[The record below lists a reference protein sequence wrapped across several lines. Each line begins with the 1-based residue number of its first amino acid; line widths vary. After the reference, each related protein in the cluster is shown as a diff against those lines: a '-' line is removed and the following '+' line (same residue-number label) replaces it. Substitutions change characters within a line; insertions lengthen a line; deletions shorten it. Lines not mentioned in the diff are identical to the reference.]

1 MVVLVPHPDEL
12 VYLCGKHIVCVD
24 LMKKKQTF
32 MTRRKED
39 GDITAMTTYY
49 GSKGNSG
56 PINLVA
62 VGLKS
67 SQSELPTVVVH
78 DKNDFSVIPIVLSHL
93 SLNMNVINLTFLS
106 KGKFLAILVEME
118 PGVRYNVSVWTCQ
131 SKNPAM
137 KIFDEMLDGHWK
149 KIECCLVENTIFA
162 VIGDSAVK
170 VYGFKGENVSISQD
184 RTETVNKSLILTSD
198 EHIVDACWLK
208 SENKL
213 VIATNLGCFVFEG
226 CVFEE
231 YILFEFP
238 PNEFKQIIREKGIKG
253 EEELQESIDW
263 LVTQVGI
270 TTTMTPR
277 DFDTKPRYL
286 NKAFEE
292 FGRKHA
298 ISTSLERMTGAD
310 QRKAVREVYSNMCL
324 EVMKRKKI
332 SVNCVCRQEVGFAI
346 GFKGLGMVAIYR
358 KKKDVSYF
366 QIDSVS
372 FIKDREVDTICS
384 LTSSYNDNQ
393 IATTVKLRSKF
404 GNFSDVMYDSLGK
417 ETSDGSLE
425 IVIFNSNLV
434 NSIKN
439 ASVEPFDFLYPHSTH
454 SQGVTDVALTPSKSL
469 AVTVSKDKTLKFW
482 TYSGDQRQVFS
493 YDLSNFETSKHEIVF
508 DVHPLGHQIAV
519 GSTKGLRIYF
529 LVEGDL
535 VVGFE
540 NREKP
545 CLTVQ
550 YSSRGHLLAVGQS
563 TEVKL
568 YDPYSFEL
576 VHAINSSEPRTM
588 SWVGRDRYLVRLCN
602 NSNLNVY
609 DTWNNYNSVYDDT
622 MISWSGIKIHD
633 CAYDPEFELLVC
645 CCSDNFARIYSKGM
659 IDPFALFEAGE
670 GVIFT
675 TVLISKKLQVVIFGT
690 NTGAVRIYLWPPIKI
705 DRVFLPRQMQV
716 HGGPVTSLKITPNFE
731 YLVTCSEDCS
741 VYFLKITEYQKGV
754 AVTANDAING
764 IGDQKDAEFINRIS
778 NAFALNEFSFLTNSI
793 QKDMLKRMGE
803 LESELQNKITEIDEE
818 NEKMTLEHNR
828 ELNAKDKKNV
838 EETHKMN
845 IDLTSKMDKEGGKL
859 KMLELQ
865 CKELNNKLKEVIK
878 EKEENHRR
886 QLMAL
891 YAERDQIELEKN
903 QFVGDKEKALR
914 DANDRFTK
922 NLEIMQSEFERNKQQ
937 INKDYAK
944 AIFYLKEDQKKFQV
958 ALKQTEDEYTE
969 MITTVNT
976 NLTTQLKKKKEM
988 TEVIRTKT
996 SKLKKDN
1003 EKNRDRLTNLD
1014 KLITETKEQNKQLM
1028 NDIKAFK
1035 QKYEEM
1041 EKRLNQ
1047 QEDVINYKESKI
1059 KEYRNKNY
1067 HLQNFKSVYDYQVT
1081 TLKEAHEPLSEYVDN
1096 LEVGAANNRNT
1107 SRRCTTSCCPRP
1119 RAPRH
1124 WKTTSR
1130 SWRTR
1135 FASCRTTS
1143 RVARA
1148 TRA

>member
-1 MVVLVPHPDEL
+1 
-12 VYLCGKHIVCVD
+12 
-24 LMKKKQTF
+24 MKKKQTF

-39 GDITAMTTYY
+39 GDITAMTTHY
-49 GSKGNSG
+49 GSKAGAG
-56 PINLVA
+56 PVNLVA

-78 DKNDFSVIPIVLSHL
+78 DKNDFSVTPIVLSHL
-93 SLNMNVINLTFLS
+93 SLNMNVINLAFVN
-106 KGKFLAILVEME
+106 KGRCLAILVEME
-118 PGVRYNVSVWTCQ
+118 PGLKYNLSVWLVQ
-131 SKNPAM
+131 SKSPALKLM
-137 KIFDEMLDGHWK
+137 DETLEGNWK
-149 KIECCLVENTIFA
+149 KVEPLLAEPQYFVALSSNSVRLYEVTA
-162 VIGDSAVK
+162 DNAKLSKNA
-170 VYGFKGENVSISQD
+170 D
-184 RTETVNKSLILTSD
+184 ALAKSLVLTSE
-198 EHIVDACWLK
+198 EHIVDACSLK
-208 SENKL
+208 TEKKL

-226 CVFEE
+226 FVFEE

-238 PNEFKQIIREKGIKG
+238 AIEFKQIIREKGIKG
-253 EEELQESIDW
+253 DEELQDSIDW
-263 LVTQVGI
+263 LVGQVGV
-270 TTTMTPR
+270 TTALTPR
-277 DFDTKPRYL
+277 DLDTRPRYL
-286 NKAFEE
+286 NKLLEDY
-292 FGRKHA
+292 GRKIGSH
-298 ISTSLERMTGAD
+298 TSLERMSAVD
-310 QRKAVREVYSNMCL
+310 QRKTIRELYSSMCQ

-332 SVNCVCRQEVGFAI
+332 SISCVCRQEAGFAV
-346 GFKGLGMVAIYR
+346 GFKGLGMVVIYR
-358 KKKDVSYF
+358 KKKDASFF
-366 QIDSVS
+366 QIDTSS
-372 FIKDREVDTICS
+372 FIKDRDVDMICS
-384 LTSSYNDNQ
+384 LTSSHNDNQ

-404 GNFSDVMYDSLGK
+404 GNLSDLMHDALGR

-439 ASVEPFDFLYPHSTH
+439 ASVEPFEFLYPHSTH
-454 SQGVTDVALTPSKSL
+454 SQGVTDIALTPSKSL
-469 AVTVSKDKTLKFW
+469 AVTISKDKALKFW

-508 DVHPLGHQIAV
+508 DLHPLGHQIAV

-545 CLTVQ
+545 VLTIQ

-576 VHAINSSEPRTM
+576 VHFISSSEPRTM

-602 NSNLNVY
+602 NSNLNVF
-609 DTWNNYNSVYDDT
+609 DTWNNYTSVYDDT

-645 CCSDNFARIYSKGM
+645 CCSDNNARIYSKGM
-659 IDPFALFEAGE
+659 IDPFAIFEAGE

-716 HGGPVTSLKITPNFE
+716 HGGGVNSLKITPNLE
-731 YLVTCSEDCS
+731 YLVTCSDDS
-741 VYFLKITEYQKGV
+741 TVYFLKITEYQKGV
-754 AVTANDAING
+754 AVSASDAING
-764 IGDQKDAEFINRIS
+764 IGEQKDTEFINRIS
-778 NAFALNEFSFLTNSI
+778 NAFALNEFSFLTTQI
-793 QKDMLKRMGE
+793 QKDIFKRMGE

-828 ELNAKDKKNV
+828 ELNTKDKKNV
-838 EETHKMN
+838 EETHRMN
-845 IDLTSKMDKEGGKL
+845 IELTSKMDKEGGKL

-865 CKELNNKLKEVIK
+865 CKELNNKLKEVIRD
-878 EKEENHRR
+878 KEEAHRR

-891 YAERDQIELEKN
+891 YAERDQIDREKGD
-903 QFVGDKEKALR
+903 FVTDKEKAMR
-914 DANDRFTK
+914 DANERFTR
-922 NLEIMQSEFERNKQQ
+922 NLEVMQTEFERNKQQ

-988 TEVIRTKT
+988 TEVIRTKF

-1003 EKNRDRLTNLD
+1003 EKNKERLVNLQ
-1014 KLITETKEQNKQLM
+1014 KLITETQEQNKQLT

-1047 QEDVINYKESKI
+1047 QEDVINFKESKI

-1096 LEVGAANNRNT
+1096 LEV
-1107 SRRCTTSCCPRP
+1107 SPC
-1119 RAPRH
+1119 
-1124 WKTTSR
+1124 
-1130 SWRTR
+1130 
-1135 FASCRTTS
+1135 
-1143 RVARA
+1143 V
-1148 TRA
+1148 